1 MKITS
6 TDFYLE
12 EHWVK
17 MQKISSNI
25 PKALRIYGKYLIEI
39 MNDKDRGEDLIE
51 RYT

>member
-39 MNDKDRGEDLIE
+39 MKDKDIGEDLIE
-51 RYT
+51 RYN